1 VAVNLFGAVDPEH
14 FEVFDKAFITLF
26 FVTAGDP
33 WPESLPKLRED
44 GSADWVTAGYVIIFT
59 VTVVWI
65 FVEVERPPQAPL
77 LTQRFERR
85 GVRVFVRGGLAPCRV
100 FGAGGLGVKRFVAM
114 GRDVRRSYDPHF
126 IGA

>member
-1 VAVNLFGAVDPEH
+1 MAVNLFGGVDPEH

-33 WPESLPKLRED
+33 WPETLPKLRED

-65 FVEVERPPQAPL
+65 FVEVVPAHAPGRPPRSA
-77 LTQRFERR
+77 R
-85 GVRVFVRGGLAPCRV
+85 
-100 FGAGGLGVKRFVAM
+100 GAGKSACVWAFGSAQDAPK
-114 GRDVRRSYDPHF
+114 
-126 IGA
+126 